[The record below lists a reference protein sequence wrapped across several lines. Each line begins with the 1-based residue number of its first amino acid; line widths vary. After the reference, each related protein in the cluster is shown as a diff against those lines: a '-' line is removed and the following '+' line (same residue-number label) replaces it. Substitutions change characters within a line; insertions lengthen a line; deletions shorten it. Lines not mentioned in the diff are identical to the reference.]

1 MHAGVYAVVVCAA
14 HCIAEHVGRIDPS
27 HKCSEGGW
35 YWKCL
40 KRYLLEARA

>member
-1 MHAGVYAVVVCAA
+1 MHVGVYAVVVCAA

-27 HKCSEGGW
+27 HKCSEGEW

-40 KRYLLEARA
+40 KRYLIEARA